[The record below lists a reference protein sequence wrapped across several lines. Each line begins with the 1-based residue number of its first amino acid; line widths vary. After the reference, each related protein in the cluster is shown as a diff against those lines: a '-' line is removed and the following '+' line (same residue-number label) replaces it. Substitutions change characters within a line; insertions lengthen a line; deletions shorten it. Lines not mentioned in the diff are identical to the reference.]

1 MSSVRGARPP
11 YARLSAFVDGAK
23 GPVLVA
29 ILYFVAAEAAFLVG
43 TLSDKIFAPF
53 WPPNI
58 VLFCALLLV
67 PLRLWWLYV
76 VAAFPAHVLAEL
88 GIGMSAPQLLVAFAT
103 NCMIAVFNAA
113 AVRKFLGGP
122 PWFGSLRK
130 ASLYVLITALA
141 GPAISAVGG
150 AFVRILGGGAVENYG
165 VYAVQWYASN
175 ALSGLTLG
183 PIALISLSEG
193 RGFLASLPIRQ
204 KAEALLIAVGLV
216 VAYEVA
222 LAIGAGNVSSSFLP
236 AILYAPL
243 PLILWPVVRFGAKGA
258 SAAILI
264 VTLVLVSSALQG
276 PSLFVAGDA
285 ETNVLALQAFIVSLA
300 VPMLLLGASIDETRS
315 AERATRKSEERM
327 TFAAA
332 NVDIGFWH
340 LDGGTGELWLTD
352 HCRTMLRLPPDAE
365 ITRETIV
372 RMIHP
377 EDREP
382 VIESMRGIARAGAV
396 ALNEF
401 RVVLPGEEIRW
412 CLVRSYVEPHAEG
425 TPAHISG
432 FFADITRRKT
442 AEAEAEHHRQEL
454 SHLLRVSVMGELS
467 GAIAHELHQPLTAM
481 LSNAQAAQRLLAQD
495 SPPLDQLRDIIEDIV
510 QDDIRAGEVIR
521 RLRGLL
527 RKGESRVEAVDLNN
541 LVRSTVPLL
550 QSDLIGR
557 KVKLDMNLAGALPS
571 CAGDPVQLQ
580 QVLLNLTMNAVEAVS
595 AVPPWRRTIT
605 ISTDATATGIEL
617 CVADRGRGIAPHDRE
632 LVLRPFFTTSEHGLG
647 LGLSISAKIVGAHGG
662 ELKLTDNAA
671 GGVTAIVRLPTQPA
685 RAVAA
690 AG

>member
-1 MSSVRGARPP
+1 MSSVRGVRP
-11 YARLSAFVDGAK
+11 AHVRLSALVEGAK
-23 GPVLVA
+23 GPALVA
-29 ILYFVAAEAAFLVG
+29 ILYFAGAEAAFFVG

-58 VLFCALLLV
+58 VLFCALLLAPV
-67 PLRLWWLYV
+67 RLWWVYIVL
-76 VAAFPAHVLAEL
+76 AAFPAHVLAEL
-88 GIGMSAPQLLVAFAT
+88 GVGMDAPQLLVAFAT
-103 NCMIAVFNAA
+103 NCMVAAFNAA

-122 PWFGSLRK
+122 PWFGDLRK

-141 GPAISAVGG
+141 GPVISAFGG
-150 AFVRILGGGAVENYG
+150 AFVRILGGGAIENYG
-165 VYAVQWYASN
+165 LYGVQWYAAN
-175 ALSGLTLG
+175 ALSSLTLG
-183 PIALISLSEG
+183 PIALIGLSEG
-193 RGFLASLPIRQ
+193 RDFLASVPARR
-204 KAEALLIAVGLV
+204 KVEAVLIGIGLV
-216 VAYEVA
+216 VAYEAA
-222 LAIGAGNVSSSFLP
+222 LVIGAGHLRSSFLP

-243 PLILWPVVRFGAKGA
+243 PLVLWPVVRFGAKGA

-264 VTLVLVSSALQG
+264 VALVLVSSALHG
-276 PSLFVAGDA
+276 PSPFIAGDA

-300 VPMLLLGASIDETRS
+300 VPMLLLGASIDEARS
-315 AERATRKSEERM
+315 AEQATRKSEERM

-332 NVDIGFWH
+332 NVNIGFWH
-340 LDGGTGELWLTD
+340 LDGATGKLWLTD
-352 HCRTMLRLPPDAE
+352 HCRTMLGLPPEAE
-365 ITRETIV
+365 VTRETIV

-382 VIESMRGIARAGAV
+382 VIESMRGIARAGEV

-401 RVVLPGEEIRW
+401 RVVLPGDDVRW

-425 TPAHISG
+425 APAHISG
-432 FFADITRRKT
+432 FFADVTQRKT

-495 SPPLDQLRDIIEDIV
+495 ALPLEDLRAILADIV
-510 QDDIRAGEVIR
+510 EDDIRAGEVIR

-527 RKGESRVEAVDLNN
+527 KKGESRIEAVDLND
-541 LVRSTVPLL
+541 LIRSTVPLL
-550 QSDLIGR
+550 QSELIGR

-580 QVLLNLTMNAVEAVS
+580 QVLLNLLMNAVEAAS
-595 AVPPWRRTIT
+595 AVPPWRRTVT
-605 ISTDATATGIEL
+605 ISTHATATGMEL
-617 CVADRGRGIAPHDRE
+617 LVTDRGRGIPPQDRE
-632 LVLRPFFTTSEHGLG
+632 LALRPFFTTSEHGLG
-647 LGLSISAKIVGAHGG
+647 LGLSISAKIVAVHGG
-662 ELKLTDNAA
+662 ELKLTDNAG
-671 GGVTAIVRLPTQPA
+671 GGVTAIVRLPAPPA
-685 RAVAA
+685 RVAA